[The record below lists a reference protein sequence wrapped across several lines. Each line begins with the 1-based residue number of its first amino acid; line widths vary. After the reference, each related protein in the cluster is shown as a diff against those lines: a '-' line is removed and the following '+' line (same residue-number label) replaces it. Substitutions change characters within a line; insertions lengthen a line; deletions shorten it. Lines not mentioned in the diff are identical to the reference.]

1 MIANQIGYYSLIL
14 GLLISVLICG
24 VSIKDFNNNNK
35 QISQNTLSLSFL
47 QLVFVIVS
55 FLSLILSF
63 INSDFSNE
71 TVFNNSHTTKPL
83 FYKIS
88 GAWGNHEGSLLLW
101 LLVLTLFIFIF
112 LIKSREQPKKYRI
125 LTLLFQQVIIIGF
138 FLFVLMTSNP
148 FNYLFPIPLEGLGL
162 NPILQ
167 DPALA
172 IHPPILYLGYVGT
185 SIIFSSS
192 LAAVTQNYISKEWG
206 KHIKKWILVSWIF
219 LTIGIMLGSIWAYY
233 ELGWGGFW
241 FWDPVENVSLMPWLT
256 LTALLHCIVV
266 LERKA
271 TLTSWVVILSITT
284 FTLSMC
290 GTFLVRSGILNSVHT
305 FANDPA
311 RGIFILIFLFVLITL
326 SLGIFFFFHKENNK
340 SSNNLFW
347 LSRETSILI
356 NNWFMMYFLSV
367 ILIGTVYPI
376 FLDVISSEKISVGP
390 PFYQK
395 LIVPFLIPFLLFMSL
410 GPRLKWIKSKIENKK
425 SLIITFI
432 ISVMLTFFIIKN
444 LTTDLLF
451 YTVLIS
457 AAFFLFFTTLKEL
470 FIKKF
475 NNVSQTVAH
484 FGFSLLILSILFNSI
499 LSSEIITNIK
509 IGEKYNYSKGEIFFK
524 KIEERKE
531 SNFNSIIAYFEIK
544 DENGKIIELKPEIR
558 VYNQPIIITSEAD
571 IRTTLLEDKFLVM
584 NLVKGNE
591 YFNIRYQVK
600 PFMVWIW
607 ISVLI
612 LSFGGLIS
620 VLKKDMKNKFNL
632 FIIITFLSFCFVIFY
647 KGLNAPNTYAPK
659 ISGKKHIPIFKA
671 KDFNSSL
678 YLNSKKIFE
687 EDIFYIVNIWASWCV
702 PCRESTPLL
711 MELSKNQSVKLI
723 GINYRDN
730 LNNAKDFINKFG
742 NPYSQVIIDNDGVHS
757 IEFGAY
763 GVPRNFYN

>member
-1 MIANQIGYYSLIL
+1 MLTNQIGYYSLIL
-14 GLLISVLICG
+14 GLMLSVLLCG
-24 VSIKDFNNNNK
+24 VSIKDFNRSSK
-35 QISQNTLSLSFL
+35 QINQNVLSLSFL

-63 INSDFSNE
+63 VNSDFSNE

-88 GAWGNHEGSLLLW
+88 GTWGNHEGSLLLW
-101 LLVLTLFIFIF
+101 LLVLTLFIFLF
-112 LIKSREQPKKYRI
+112 LIKSKTQPKKYRI
-125 LTLLFQQVIIIGF
+125 LTLLFQQIIIIGF

-148 FNYLFPIPLEGLGL
+148 FNYLFPIPNEGLGL

-192 LAAVTQNYISKEWG
+192 LAAVTQNYVSKEWG
-206 KHIKKWILVSWIF
+206 QHIKKWVLVSWIF
-219 LTIGIMLGSIWAYY
+219 LSLGIMLGSIWAYY

-241 FWDPVENVSLMPWLT
+241 FWDPVENVSLMPWLA

-266 LERKA
+266 LERRAALK
-271 TLTSWVVILSITT
+271 SWVIILSITT

-311 RGIFILIFLFVLITL
+311 RGIFILIFLFVLIVL
-326 SLGIFFFFHKENNK
+326 SLGIFFIFHKENNK
-340 SSNNLFW
+340 NLNNFFW

-367 ILIGTVYPI
+367 VLIGTVYPI

-395 LIVPFLIPFLLFMSL
+395 LIAPFLIPFLLFMSV
-410 GPRLKWIKSKIENKK
+410 GPKLKWVKSKVENKY
-425 SLIITFI
+425 SLILTFLV
-432 ISVMLTFFIIKN
+432 SVTLAFFIIKN
-444 LTTDLLF
+444 LTADILF
-451 YTVLIS
+451 YTVLVS

-470 FIKKF
+470 FIQKL
-475 NNVSQTVAH
+475 NNTSQAIAH
-484 FGFSLLILSILFNSI
+484 LGFSLLILSILFNSI
-499 LSSEIITNIK
+499 LSSEIITNMK
-509 IGEKYNYSKGEIFFK
+509 VGEKYNYSKGEIFFK

-531 SNFNSIIAYFEIK
+531 SNFNSIIAYFEVK
-544 DENGKIIELKPEIR
+544 DLKGRMVELKPEIR
-558 VYNQPIIITSEAD
+558 IYNQPIIVTSEAD
-571 IRTTLLEDKFLVM
+571 IKTTLLEDKFIVM

-607 ISVLI
+607 ISVLL
-612 LSFGGLIS
+612 LSFGGA
-620 VLKKDMKNKFNL
+620 MGL
-632 FIIITFLSFCFVIFY
+632 FKTR
-647 KGLNAPNTYAPK
+647 T
-659 ISGKKHIPIFKA
+659 
-671 KDFNSSL
+671 
-678 YLNSKKIFE
+678 
-687 EDIFYIVNIWASWCV
+687 
-702 PCRESTPLL
+702 
-711 MELSKNQSVKLI
+711 
-723 GINYRDN
+723 
-730 LNNAKDFINKFG
+730 
-742 NPYSQVIIDNDGVHS
+742 
-757 IEFGAY
+757 
-763 GVPRNFYN
+763 

>member
-1 MIANQIGYYSLIL
+1 LLANQIGYYSLIL
-14 GLLISVLICG
+14 GLLLSILLCG
-24 VSIKDFNNNNK
+24 VSIKDLTRSGK
-35 QISQNTLSLSFL
+35 QINQSILSLSFL

-88 GAWGNHEGSLLLW
+88 GTWGNHEGSLLLW
-101 LLVLTLFIFIF
+101 LLVLTLFIFLF

-138 FLFVLMTSNP
+138 FLFVLTTSNP
-148 FNYLFPIPLEGLGL
+148 FNYLFPIPSEGLGL

-185 SIIFSSS
+185 SIIFSAS
-192 LAAVTQNYISKEWG
+192 LAAVVQNYISKEWG
-206 KHIKKWILVSWIF
+206 HHIKKWVLISWIF

-256 LTALLHCIVV
+256 LTALLHCIMV
-266 LERKA
+266 LEKRA
-271 TLTSWVVILSITT
+271 ALTSWVVILSIAT

-305 FANDPA
+305 FANDPT
-311 RGIFILIFLFVLITL
+311 RGIFILIFLFVLIIL
-326 SLGIFFFFHKENNK
+326 SLGIFFHFHKESNK
-340 SSNNLFW
+340 SSNNFFW
-347 LSRETSILI
+347 LSKETSILI

-410 GPRLKWIKSKIENKK
+410 GPRLKWIKSKIENKN

-432 ISVMLTFFIIKN
+432 ISAMLTFFIIKN

-451 YTVLIS
+451 YTILIS
-457 AAFFLFFTTLKEL
+457 AGFFLFFSTLKEL
-470 FIKKF
+470 FIKRF
-475 NNVSQTVAH
+475 NNISQTVAH
-484 FGFSLLILSILFNSI
+484 FGFSLLVLSILSNSI

-509 IGEKYNYSKGEIFFK
+509 IGEKYRYNKGEIFFK

-544 DENGKIIELKPEIR
+544 DEKGKIIELKPEIR
-558 VYNQPIIITSEAD
+558 IYNQPVIITSEAD
-571 IRTTLLEDKFLVM
+571 IKTTLLEDRFLVM

-607 ISVLI
+607 ISVLL
-612 LSFGGLIS
+612 LSLGGLMS
-620 VLKKDMKNKFNL
+620 LFKKKYEK
-632 FIIITFLSFCFVIFY
+632 
-647 KGLNAPNTYAPK
+647 
-659 ISGKKHIPIFKA
+659 
-671 KDFNSSL
+671 
-678 YLNSKKIFE
+678 
-687 EDIFYIVNIWASWCV
+687 
-702 PCRESTPLL
+702 
-711 MELSKNQSVKLI
+711 
-723 GINYRDN
+723 
-730 LNNAKDFINKFG
+730 
-742 NPYSQVIIDNDGVHS
+742 
-757 IEFGAY
+757 
-763 GVPRNFYN
+763 

>member
-1 MIANQIGYYSLIL
+1 MLANQIGYYSLIL
-14 GLLISVLICG
+14 GLLLSVLLCG
-24 VSIKDFNNNNK
+24 VSIKDFNNTNK
-35 QISQNTLSLSFL
+35 QINQNILSLSFL

-55 FLSLILSF
+55 FLSLIISF

-88 GAWGNHEGSLLLW
+88 GTWGNHEGSLLLW
-101 LLVLTLFIFIF
+101 LLVLTLFIFLF

-125 LTLLFQQVIIIGF
+125 LTLLFQQIIIIGF

-148 FNYLFPIPLEGLGL
+148 FNYLFPIPNEGLGL

-192 LAAVTQNYISKEWG
+192 LAAVTQNYVSKQWG
-206 KHIKKWILVSWIF
+206 KHIKKWVLVSWIF

-266 LERKA
+266 LERRA
-271 TLTSWVVILSITT
+271 ALTSWVVILSITT

-311 RGIFILIFLFVLITL
+311 RGIFILIFLFALIVL
-326 SLGIFFFFHKENNK
+326 SVGIFFIFHKENNK
-340 SSNNLFW
+340 SSNDFFW

-367 ILIGTVYPI
+367 VLIGTVYPI

-410 GPRLKWIKSKIENKK
+410 GPRLKWIKSKIENKN
-425 SLIITFI
+425 SLIITFA
-432 ISVMLTFFIIKN
+432 ISVILTFLIIKN

-470 FIKKF
+470 FTKKF
-475 NNVSQTVAH
+475 NNISQTISH
-484 FGFSLLILSILFNSI
+484 FGFSLLILSILFNNI

-509 IGEKYNYSKGEIFFK
+509 IGERYDYNKGEIFFK

-531 SNFNSIIAYFEIK
+531 SNFKSIIASFEIK
-544 DENGKIIELKPEIR
+544 DKNEKTIELKPEIR
-558 VYNQPIIITSEAD
+558 IYNQPVIITSEAD
-571 IRTTLLEDKFLVM
+571 IKTTLLEDKFLVM

-591 YFNIRYQVK
+591 YFNIRYQIK
-600 PFMVWIW
+600 PFMAWIW
-607 ISVLI
+607 ISVLL
-612 LSFGGLIS
+612 LSLGGLMS
-620 VLKKDMKNKFNL
+620 L
-632 FIIITFLSFCFVIFY
+632 F
-647 KGLNAPNTYAPK
+647 KRK
-659 ISGKKHIPIFKA
+659 I
-671 KDFNSSL
+671 
-678 YLNSKKIFE
+678 
-687 EDIFYIVNIWASWCV
+687 
-702 PCRESTPLL
+702 
-711 MELSKNQSVKLI
+711 
-723 GINYRDN
+723 
-730 LNNAKDFINKFG
+730 
-742 NPYSQVIIDNDGVHS
+742 
-757 IEFGAY
+757 
-763 GVPRNFYN
+763 

>member
-1 MIANQIGYYSLIL
+1 MLTNQIGYYSLIL
-14 GLLISVLICG
+14 GLLLSVLLCG
-24 VSIKDFNNNNK
+24 FSIKDFNKNK
-35 QISQNTLSLSFL
+35 QINQNILSLSFL

-55 FLSLILSF
+55 FLSLIISF

-88 GAWGNHEGSLLLW
+88 GTWGNHEGSLLLW
-101 LLVLTLFIFIF
+101 LLVLTLFIFLF

-125 LTLLFQQVIIIGF
+125 LTLIFQQIIIIGF
-138 FLFVLMTSNP
+138 FLFVLTTSNP
-148 FNYLFPIPLEGLGL
+148 FNYLFPIPNEGLGL

-192 LAAVTQNYISKEWG
+192 LAAVTQNYISKQWG
-206 KHIKKWILVSWIF
+206 QHIKKWVLVSWIF

-256 LTALLHCIVV
+256 LTALLHCITV
-266 LERKA
+266 LERRA

-311 RGIFILIFLFVLITL
+311 RGIFILIFLFVLIIL
-326 SLGIFFFFHKENNK
+326 SVGIFFIFHKENNK
-340 SSNNLFW
+340 NSKNFFW
-347 LSRETSILI
+347 LSKETSILV

-367 ILIGTVYPI
+367 VLIGTVYPI

-410 GPRLKWIKSKIENKK
+410 GSLLKWIKSKIENRN
-425 SLIITFI
+425 SLITTFI
-432 ISVMLTFFIIKN
+432 ISVILTFFIIKN

-470 FIKKF
+470 FINKLH
-475 NNVSQTVAH
+475 NISQSISH
-484 FGFSLLILSILFNSI
+484 FGFSLLVLSILFNSI

-509 IGEKYNYSKGEIFFK
+509 VGEKYDYNKGEIFFK
-524 KIEERKE
+524 KIEEKKE
-531 SNFNSIIAYFEIK
+531 NNFNSIIAFFEIK
-544 DENGKIIELKPEIR
+544 DKNGKTIKLKPEIR
-558 VYNQPIIITSEAD
+558 IYNQPVIITSEAD

-607 ISVLI
+607 ISVLL
-612 LSFGGLIS
+612 LSLGGLMS
-620 VLKKDMKNKFNL
+620 L
-632 FIIITFLSFCFVIFY
+632 F
-647 KGLNAPNTYAPK
+647 KRK
-659 ISGKKHIPIFKA
+659 I
-671 KDFNSSL
+671 
-678 YLNSKKIFE
+678 
-687 EDIFYIVNIWASWCV
+687 
-702 PCRESTPLL
+702 
-711 MELSKNQSVKLI
+711 
-723 GINYRDN
+723 
-730 LNNAKDFINKFG
+730 
-742 NPYSQVIIDNDGVHS
+742 
-757 IEFGAY
+757 
-763 GVPRNFYN
+763 